1 MTKIIGGWQ
10 AGDYAYDTILSV
22 NTELVSFN
30 ELDQH
35 LETHD
40 LSKNIILG
48 THKSENIVGT
58 DLDDIF
64 EPWDGDDHITG
75 GLGLDT
81 ILIHEN
87 STHFDLR
94 QLSENSYLL
103 KGNYSAGDYAF
114 NEIELLDVEK
124 IQFLDKIDTIINP
137 KLLVSHDFLEFSE
150 GDGAAIQV
158 SFKLSVK
165 PLSGVRMIIPTS
177 DDIYTDKSQLVF
189 TPENWSINQTIEFSA
204 IDDELV
210 ETHEIEE
217 LIFELESEDPN
228 YSSAALEEMMVSI
241 IDNDTSDNNQIS
253 GIVWQDLN
261 RDQNHGANEETLSG
275 WEVYLDLNNNSNF
288 DVSEPLA
295 ITDDT
300 GKFSFFNVSTG
311 DYIVRQVLQ
320 DGYSQ
325 TTPRNQFQFSDLD
338 ISNNYDLS
346 EIILSEID
354 LSNSDIDKDY
364 HTAYRNQIG
373 LSNDVSQKY
382 DGSGLSVVVL
392 DTGIDVDHPHFG
404 SDTNQDGISDN
415 IKYSLDFTN
424 TKSTGDDGNG
434 HGTHV
439 AGIIAGSNVEFPGI
453 APAADIISLKVLT
466 DSGRGSFK
474 DLNDALEWCIANA
487 DKYNIAAI
495 NMSLGD
501 GSFAEEAIIDGYSS
515 EQLAALNALGVCV
528 VSASGNSYQS
538 RVGVSYPSSDLNS
551 LSIGALFHSD
561 VGSIYGANSTDTD
574 RLAPFSQ
581 RDDELTT
588 VFAPGVLVPAAA
600 VDGGLVQLSG
610 TSMASPVVAGAVL
623 VLQNAAIELLG
634 SKLSPAEIENLL
646 RDTGELIN
654 DGDDEDDRVTNTGL
668 NFVRIN
674 IESAI
679 QELEMMAGPGA
690 YKVSV
695 LEGDDISDINFG
707 VDKTN
712 SSGSTLGTK
721 FVGTL
726 SSDTIITQAGLD
738 NYFGGLGNDTFIS
751 NHPNRGMFG
760 GDGNDTFIISKLLD
774 LNSVN
779 GGAGFDTVVLKD
791 IEVLEGNTEISN
803 ITSQLAL
810 EHVDVINSN
819 LDVSDASLESVSLT
833 NSSSKVFLAGSEVH
847 ASIDNSVFN
856 IETTDG
862 DDVFHLKSNT
872 EYAGHFM
879 AFNASN
885 SEQTGTGTMVSI
897 AGKLGFKGV
906 INGNAGSD
914 TIQLSNRSEAFF
926 LHDAYSD
933 FHESVTLNAD
943 NHGMLA
949 AKRITNIENILAG
962 GGDDIIDLTSSDYLV
977 DLNGIQIYGESGDD
991 VLWGANNNQHLNGGS
1006 GDDVLFGG
1014 SGDDTLIGGVG
1025 SDVFEFVNDMTNGH
1039 DTILDFSVIEDVI
1052 RIYHASDADKLSKED
1067 FHNNTLMMSGSS
1079 VYLASD
1085 TSFTFNDLHIDYHVI

>member
-1 MTKIIGGWQ
+1 M
-10 AGDYAYDTILSV
+10 
-22 NTELVSFN
+22 
-30 ELDQH
+30 
-35 LETHD
+35 
-40 LSKNIILG
+40 
-48 THKSENIVGT
+48 
-58 DLDDIF
+58 
-64 EPWDGDDHITG
+64 
-75 GLGLDT
+75 
-81 ILIHEN
+81 IHEK
-87 STHFDLR
+87 STNFDLR

-165 PLSGVRMIIPTS
+165 PLSDVRMIVPTS

-189 TPENWSINQTIEFSA
+189 TPENWNINQTIEFSA

-228 YSSAALEEMMVSI
+228 YSNAALEEMTVSI

-288 DVSEPLA
+288 DASEPLA

-300 GKFSFFNVSTG
+300 GRFSFFNVSTG
-311 DYIVRQVLQ
+311 DYIVRQVLK

-325 TTPRNQFQFSDLD
+325 TTPRNQFQFSDID
-338 ISNNYDLS
+338 VSNNYDLS

-364 HTAYRNQIG
+364 HTAYRDQIG
-373 LSNDVSQKY
+373 LSNNVSQKY

-392 DTGIDVDHPHFG
+392 DTGIDIDHPHFG

-415 IKYSLDFTN
+415 IKHSLDFTN

-439 AGIIAGSNVEFPGI
+439 AGIIAGSNEEFPGI

-474 DLNDALEWCIANA
+474 GINDALEWCIANA

-501 GSFAEEAIIDGYSS
+501 GSFAEEAIVDGYSS

-528 VSASGNSYQS
+528 VSASGNDYQS

-561 VGSIYGANSTDTD
+561 VGSIYSANSTDKD
-574 RLAPFSQ
+574 RVAPFSQ

-610 TSMASPVVAGAVL
+610 TSMASPVVAGAVVL
-623 VLQNAAIELLG
+623 LQNAAIELLG
-634 SKLSPAEIENLL
+634 SKLSPSEIESLL
-646 RDTGELIN
+646 KNTGELIN
-654 DGDDEDDRVTNTGL
+654 DGDDEDDGVTNTGL
-668 NFVRIN
+668 NFIRIN
-674 IESAI
+674 IDSAI

-695 LEGDDISDINFG
+695 LEGDDISDIHFG

-712 SSGSTLGTK
+712 SSGSTLGAK

-726 SSDTIITQAGLD
+726 SSDTIVTQAGLE

-751 NHPNRGMFG
+751 NHTNIGMFG
-760 GDGNDTFIISKLLD
+760 GDGNDTFIISKLSD

-779 GGAGFDTVVLKD
+779 GGTGFDTVVLKD
-791 IEVLEGNTEISN
+791 IEELEGNAEIAN
-803 ITSQLAL
+803 ITQELAL
-810 EHVDVINSN
+810 EHVDIIDSN
-819 LDVSDASLESVSLT
+819 LDISDTSLGSISLI
-833 NSSSKVFLAGSEVH
+833 NSSSKVSLAGSQVYSTIE
-847 ASIDNSVFN
+847 NSVFN
-856 IETTDG
+856 IETAVG

-872 EYAGHFM
+872 EYTGNLV

-885 SEQTGTGTMVSI
+885 LEQTGTGTMVSI

-906 INGNAGSD
+906 INGNEGSD

-933 FHESVTLNAD
+933 FHESVTLNSD
-943 NHGMLA
+943 NNGMLS
-949 AKRITNIENILAG
+949 AKRISNIENILAG
-962 GGDDIIDLTSSDYLV
+962 GGDDIIDLTSPDYLI
-977 DLNGIQIYGESGDD
+977 DLNGIQIYGESGED
-991 VLWGANNNQHLNGGS
+991 VLWGANNDEHLNGGS

-1025 SDVFEFVNDMTNGH
+1025 SDVFEFVDDVTNGN
-1039 DTILDFSVIEDVI
+1039 DTILDFSITEDSI
-1052 RIYHASDADKLSKED
+1052 RIYHTNGVERLSEADFQENVLTM
-1067 FHNNTLMMSGSS
+1067 NGGSLHFIS
-1079 VYLASD
+1079 E
-1085 TSFTFNDLHIDYHVI
+1085 TIMNFGDLHIDYHLI